1 MENSQR
7 AIAERRRATIWTRI
21 HPPFAFAQLAVC
33 LVSIGLIGLFF
44 AGQVSFKVVHVS
56 ALAKIALMIGAVVTG
71 SLWERA
77 VYGYWWFAPQ
87 FFLEDLLTYVVALFQ
102 VGYLI
107 VYYHSPDNLAA
118 NVAVLMVTYLAYAVN
133 VTQYVLKNRLA
144 RRAMVPVR
152 EQSPS
157 AIRRGRSAR

>member
-1 MENSQR
+1 MENNER
-7 AIAERRRATIWTRI
+7 AIAERRAATIWTRL

-33 LVSIGLIGLFF
+33 IASVGLICLFF
-44 AGQVSFKVVHVS
+44 AGRVSFSLVHDS
-56 ALAKIALMIGAVVTG
+56 ALLKIALMAGAVITG

-102 VGYLI
+102 IGYLI

-118 NVAVLMVTYLAYAVN
+118 NVAVLIVSYLAYVVN
-133 VTQYVLKNRLA
+133 VTQYVLKHQVA
-144 RRAMVPVR
+144 RRSMVLAKQPPTR
-152 EQSPS
+152 AE
-157 AIRRGRSAR
+157 RRGRSRR

>member
-1 MENSQR
+1 MENTER
-7 AIAERRRATIWTRI
+7 AIAERRAATIWTRL

-33 LVSIGLIGLFF
+33 IASVGLICLFF
-44 AGQVSFKVVHVS
+44 AGRVSFGIVHDS
-56 ALAKIALMIGAVVTG
+56 ALLKIALMAGAVITG

-102 VGYLI
+102 IGYLI

-118 NVAVLMVTYLAYAVN
+118 NVAVLIVSYLAYVVN
-133 VTQYVLKNRLA
+133 VTQYVLKHRIA
-144 RRAMVPVR
+144 RRSMVLVR
-152 EQSPS
+152 AQAPRTE
-157 AIRRGRSAR
+157 RRGRSHR

>member
-1 MENSQR
+1 MENSER
-7 AIAERRRATIWTRI
+7 AIAERRAATIWTRL

-33 LVSIGLIGLFF
+33 IASVVLICLFF
-44 AGQVSFKVVHVS
+44 AGRVSFSVVHDS
-56 ALAKIALMIGAVVTG
+56 ALLKIALMAGAVVTG

-102 VGYLI
+102 IGYLM

-118 NVAVLMVTYLAYAVN
+118 NVAVLIVSYLAYVVN
-133 VTQYVLKNRLA
+133 VTQYVLKHQVA
-144 RRAMVPVR
+144 RRSMVLAKQPAAR
-152 EQSPS
+152 AE
-157 AIRRGRSAR
+157 RRGRSRR